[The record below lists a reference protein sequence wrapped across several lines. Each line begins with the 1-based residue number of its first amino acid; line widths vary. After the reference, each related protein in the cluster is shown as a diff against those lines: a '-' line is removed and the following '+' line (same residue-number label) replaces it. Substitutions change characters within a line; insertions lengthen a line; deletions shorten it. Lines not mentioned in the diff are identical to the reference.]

1 MTGAT
6 VADRIKSDFEG
17 MPLKMQA
24 ASHFILQHPSEVA
37 LLSMRELAR
46 RAGVTASTMTRL
58 AQRLGF
64 SGFDELK
71 SVFADDMRGSVE
83 WFSGRAVG
91 MLSRRERVGEAG
103 LISDMAIALSEYV
116 SALAAPRAISR
127 FTAATDLLVEARRIF
142 CIGAR
147 ASFPVA
153 YQFSHVQNYF
163 WDRAVLLDAPG
174 GIGIDLLGSAG
185 TNDVLL
191 AVSFNPH
198 ADSTL
203 RAVKL
208 AAEAGC
214 KIVAIT
220 DSDLSLLGRHAAV
233 SILVPTRSPSF
244 FDTLT
249 PAFAAGEILM
259 ALMASRAGAGVPES
273 VRRRER
279 LLVSAGVFR
288 LDKDDADGFGPVE
301 TS

>member
-71 SVFADDMRGSVE
+71 AVFADDMRGSVE

-91 MLSRRERVGEAG
+91 MLRRRERVGEVG
-103 LISDMAIALSEYV
+103 LVSDMAIALSESV
-116 SALAAPRAISR
+116 SALAAPRALRR
-127 FTAATDLLVEARRIF
+127 FKAATDLLMKARRIF
-142 CIGAR
+142 CVGAR

-185 TNDVLL
+185 ANDVLL

-198 ADSTL
+198 ANSTL
-203 RAVKL
+203 RAVEL
-208 AAEAGC
+208 AAETDC
-214 KIVAIT
+214 KIIAIT
-220 DSDLSLLGRHAAV
+220 DSDLSLLGRRAAV

-259 ALMASRAGAGVPES
+259 ALVASRAGTGVPDA
-273 VRRRER
+273 VRKRER
-279 LLVSAGVFR
+279 MLVSAGVFR
-288 LDKDDADGFGPVE
+288 LEKEDVGAVGPTE
-301 TS
+301 T

>member
-71 SVFADDMRGSVE
+71 AVFADDMRGSVE
-83 WFSGRAVG
+83 WSSGRAVG
-91 MLSRRERVGEAG
+91 MLRRRERVGEVG
-103 LISDMAIALSEYV
+103 LVSDMAIALSESV
-116 SALAAPRAISR
+116 SALAAPRALRR
-127 FTAATDLLVEARRIF
+127 FKAATDLLMKARRIF
-142 CIGAR
+142 CVGAR

-185 TNDVLL
+185 ANDVLL

-198 ADSTL
+198 ANSTL
-203 RAVKL
+203 RAVEL
-208 AAEAGC
+208 AAETDC
-214 KIVAIT
+214 KIIAIT
-220 DSDLSLLGRHAAV
+220 DSDLSLLGRRAAV

-259 ALMASRAGAGVPES
+259 ALVASRAGTGVPDA
-273 VRRRER
+273 VRKRER
-279 LLVSAGVFR
+279 MLVSAGVFR
-288 LDKDDADGFGPVE
+288 LEKEDVGAVGPTE
-301 TS
+301 T